1 MSTSFQIFWVLTY
14 IIMGWFYTIPLLSRN
29 LSCLSTAWWAVMD
42 SEYSVFWWNSN
53 FATYQFLVPK
63 SPDRLSALQRHGLQK
78 NLVLLSRENMP
89 PPRHNWQPIATIMY
103 VTTDFFF
110 FLSWDRFL
118 CISDWPL
125 IFSVVEGD
133 FVSDL
138 PASTSWVLWLQ
149 DCTSMGSLYVA
160 QERMQDSRHTCQVLY
175 QQR

>member
-1 MSTSFQIFWVLTY
+1 
-14 IIMGWFYTIPLLSRN
+14 
-29 LSCLSTAWWAVMD
+29 
-42 SEYSVFWWNSN
+42 
-53 FATYQFLVPK
+53 
-63 SPDRLSALQRHGLQK
+63 LQRHGLQK

-138 PASTSWVLWLQ
+138 PASTSWVLWLHI
-149 DCTSMGSLYVA
+149 CTTTTSSDSADEDGA
-160 QERMQDSRHTCQVLY
+160 QEPREY
-175 QQR
+175 